1 MRARRYRPTVIGWT
15 TALLLI
21 LGASTN
27 PGGIVA
33 GACEPWD
40 EICRAVERDTILS
53 LVRQH
58 RAAASPDFQHA
69 IVDAIQLEALRAEV
83 DPLLVASIVAK
94 ESSFRTRVVSH
105 KGAVG
110 LMQLRPFVARDVSK
124 RADVNWAGVETLN
137 SPQLN
142 VRLGVS
148 YYKELVDRFEGDV
161 HKALT
166 AYNYGPTRVARQ
178 LRQGTYRNSSYAR
191 EILDLYSR
199 LRGGPVRAASDRT

>member
-1 MRARRYRPTVIGWT
+1 M
-15 TALLLI
+15 LI
-21 LGASTN
+21 MVLGASAN

-33 GACEPWD
+33 GECEPWS
-40 EICRAVERDTILS
+40 EACRAAERDTILT

-58 RAAASPDFQHA
+58 RVTTNAEFQLA
-69 IVDAIQLEALRAEV
+69 LVDAIHDEAVRAEI

-94 ESSFRTRVVSH
+94 ESSFRARAVSRM
-105 KGAVG
+105 GAVG

-124 RADVNWAGVETLN
+124 RADVAWSGVETLH

-148 YYKELVDRFEGDV
+148 YYKELVDRFEGDA

-178 LRQGTYRNSSYAR
+178 LREGTYRSSDYAR
-191 EILDLYSR
+191 EILDLYDR
-199 LRGGPVRAASDRT
+199 LRAGA